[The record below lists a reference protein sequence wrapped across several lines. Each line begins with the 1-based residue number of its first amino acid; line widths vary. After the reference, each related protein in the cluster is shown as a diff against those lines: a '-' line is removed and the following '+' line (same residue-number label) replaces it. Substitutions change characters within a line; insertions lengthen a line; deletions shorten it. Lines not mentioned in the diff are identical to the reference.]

1 MAKPL
6 SEVVLYT
13 AQGRTQAA
21 LVLSARVGEV
31 SHLGKN
37 GEALLTLAIVK
48 QPAPNAPHKR
58 PTGLQTAVAVPEI
71 EILHDVVHTSHEF
84 DAAFLERNGSTSAQ
98 IAAQRGH
105 GEWTELEG
113 DASEVIGRLRSR
125 VIELSADR
133 DAAVLELGK
142 QKARADLADSI
153 VDSLRKELA
162 APKPAEPT
170 E

>member
-37 GEALLTLAIVK
+37 GEPLLTLAIVK

-71 EILHDVVHTSHEF
+71 EILHDVVHASHEF
-84 DAAFLERNGSTSAQ
+84 SEEFLSKNGRLAAQ

-105 GEWTELEG
+105 GEWTEFEG
-113 DASEVIGRLRSR
+113 EAEP
-125 VIELSADR
+125 E
-133 DAAVLELGK
+133 AAVEP
-142 QKARADLADSI
+142 SPETTEPT
-153 VDSLRKELA
+153 VD
-162 APKPAEPT
+162 PAE
-170 E
+170 